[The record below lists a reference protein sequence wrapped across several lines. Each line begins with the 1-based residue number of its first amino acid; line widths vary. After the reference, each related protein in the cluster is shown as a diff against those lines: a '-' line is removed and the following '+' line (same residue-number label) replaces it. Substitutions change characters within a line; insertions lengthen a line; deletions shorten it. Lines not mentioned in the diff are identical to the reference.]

1 MQLRKLFEIGVFED
15 TNPWDA
21 RYIRYSNMF
30 CIMMMLANL
39 IISTALYIAYGPSL
53 MTIIIFSL
61 MFLFGAILLLSSI
74 KMYSVSRFLLA
85 IIVPIGVMAISYITK
100 SQNPEL
106 VRSYAFFD
114 TRTVLLGG
122 LVIPIVLFPVKKKI
136 YLVIGTLL
144 PGIFILFYD
153 HIHSLLGVGYNQLLG
168 APELGYT
175 ISGVY
180 YAISYSFLVTGL
192 LIFKFG
198 NEKLVNK
205 NVALVDGLKSSNK
218 HLTEA
223 SNTIKEQS
231 AALIESNIELSELVD
246 QRTAE
251 LKTSNEELIKHNLE
265 LRQFSNTI
273 SHNLRGPV
281 ANLLGLSQLFELD
294 KDEKTKTEL
303 IKHIRSSAIS
313 LDEVLKD
320 LGKIIDIRNHLFKI
334 KENVSF
340 TEEFEKVQK
349 MLTDQIKA
357 SKAQILTEFDHD
369 NLYGIRSY
377 IDSILYNLLSNA
389 IKYKHAKR
397 PLEIKVSSKLNDGDI
412 ILEIE
417 DNGIGIDLEAYGDK
431 VFGMYKRF
439 HDHVEGKGL
448 GLFLTK
454 QQVENLG
461 GKIEVESTPD
471 VGTKFI
477 MSCPKPQDKIISEQV
492 FYESDAVII
501 WFDAIYNIST
511 LVWKRK
517 PTSDEYRDGLTKN
530 LEIFRTYKCHGC
542 LADVRKL
549 GVVDKEDRI
558 WFVNNILSDANESG
572 MQKFI
577 IVHNSDDGKDDAYF
591 EEIRK
596 SVEAH
601 NIFFDHNSF
610 DMKEAKHIIRNTIT
624 N

>member
-1 MQLRKLFEIGVFED
+1 MQLRNLFEIGVFED
-15 TNPWDA
+15 TDPWDA

-30 CIMMMLANL
+30 SMMMMLANL
-39 IISTALYIAYGPSL
+39 VISTALYIAYGPSL
-53 MTIIIFSL
+53 MTVIIFSL
-61 MFLFGAILLLSSI
+61 MFLFGVILLLSSLRL
-74 KMYSVSRFLLA
+74 YALSHFLLA
-85 IIVPIGVMAISYITK
+85 IIVPVGVMAISYITK

-122 LVIPIVLFPVKKKI
+122 LVVPIVLFPVKKKFFLI
-136 YLVIGTLL
+136 IGTLL

-153 HIHSLLGVGYNQLLG
+153 PIHSLLGVGYNQLLG
-168 APELGYT
+168 ALDLGYR

-198 NEKLVNK
+198 NEKLVTK
-205 NVALVDGLKSSNK
+205 NIALVDGLQTSNK
-218 HLTEA
+218 YLTEA
-223 SNTIKEQS
+223 SDTIKEQS

-265 LRQFSNTI
+265 LQQFSNTV

-281 ANLLGLSQLFELD
+281 ANLLGLAHLFELD
-294 KDEKTKTEL
+294 KDEKTKAEL
-303 IKHIRSSAIS
+303 IKHIRSSAMS

-320 LGKIIDIRNHLFKI
+320 LGKIIDIRNHLFQI

-340 TEEFEKVQK
+340 TEEFEKVRA
-349 MLTDQIKA
+349 MLSEQIKV
-357 SKAQILTEFDHD
+357 SKAQITTKFDHD
-369 NLYGIRSY
+369 NLYCIRSY
-377 IDSILYNLLSNA
+377 INSILYNLLSNA
-389 IKYKHAKR
+389 IKYKHTSR
-397 PLEIKVSSKLNDGDI
+397 PLEIMVSSKLSAGDI
-412 ILEIE
+412 IMEIE
-417 DNGIGIDLEAYGDK
+417 DNGIGIDLERYGDK
-431 VFGMYKRF
+431 IFGMYKRF

-448 GLFLTK
+448 GLFLTR

-471 VGTKFI
+471 IGTKYI
-477 MSCPKPQDKIISEQV
+477 MTYPKPQDKIISEQV

-501 WFDAIYNIST
+501 WFDAINNIST

-517 PTSDEYRDGLTKN
+517 PSSDEYRDGITKN

-549 GVVDKEDRI
+549 GIVGKEDMT
-558 WFVNNILSDANESG
+558 WFVNNILSDASEIG

-577 IVHNSDDGKDDAYF
+577 IVHDSNDGKDDAYF
-591 EEIRK
+591 EEMRK

-601 NIFFDHNSF
+601 NIYFDHDSF